1 MKIVACVKA
10 VPGSVSNMRVAD
22 SQDRFLYHSYGLA
35 ANESDQYAL
44 EEAVSLKDR
53 THGEVTV
60 ITMGSRA
67 AGDTLYACLARRAD
81 KAVRI
86 EHESIDPNITA
97 LLLAEAIKRRQFDL
111 ILTGVESHDVMAA
124 QVGVLLAMR
133 LALPFAYA
141 VMSVEVLDGGGA
153 VRITKELGGGVSQVI
168 DVALPAVLCIQT
180 GIRRLSYPPLAAVLK
195 AKRLLIDLVRPSD
208 LGIDQAALGERA
220 WRLLDAFLPRQS
232 MQQTEFMGGSSDEAA
247 RAILSRVK
255 EAL

>member
-1 MKIVACVKA
+1 M
-10 VPGSVSNMRVAD
+10 
-22 SQDRFLYHSYGLA
+22 YHSYGLA

-53 THGEVTV
+53 ARGEVTV
-60 ITMGSRA
+60 MTMGSRVA
-67 AGDTLYACLARRAD
+67 EDTLYACLARRAD

-97 LLLAEAIKRRQFDL
+97 SVLAEAIKRRQYDL
-111 ILTGVESHDVMAA
+111 ILTGVESQDVMAA

-133 LALPFAYA
+133 LELPFAYA
-141 VMSVEVLDGGGA
+141 VTEVEVRDGGGA

-168 DVALPAVLCIQT
+168 DIALPAVLCIQS

-195 AKRLLIDLVRPSD
+195 AKRLLIDLVKPSD
-208 LGIDQAALGERA
+208 LGFDQEALGVRA
-220 WRLLDAFLPRQS
+220 WRLLDAFLPRQYK
-232 MQQTEFMGGSSDEAA
+232 QQAEFINGSPDEAA
-247 RAILSRVK
+247 TVMLSRVK